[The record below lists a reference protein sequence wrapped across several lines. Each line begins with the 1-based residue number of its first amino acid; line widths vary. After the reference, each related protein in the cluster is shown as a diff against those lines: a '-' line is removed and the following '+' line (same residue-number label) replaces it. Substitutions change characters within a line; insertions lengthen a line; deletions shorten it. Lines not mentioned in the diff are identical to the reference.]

1 LKFIREKFDKES
13 LMKTLKLI
21 FALGLAAALFA
32 GCSKSETNTNSSNT
46 SNTKAS
52 SSPATTTTTTTTTN
66 STPANNS
73 SSSSS
78 SSGEG
83 QPFTHQEGGIQFVA
97 PPTWKAKN
105 QGESLVVATPDD
117 ALSVVFWVPKGDDFN
132 KAIDDLQGQLEKV
145 IKNLKVTSPGQET
158 THNGMRA
165 YTASGTGEVEGEQI
179 VWEVDILQAKKPVF
193 VVSFA
198 SPAQFDKHEDEY
210 KQLLASIKKV
220 E

>member
-1 LKFIREKFDKES
+1 
-13 LMKTLKLI
+13 MKTLKLI
-21 FALGLAAALFA
+21 FALGIAAAFFV

-52 SSPATTTTTTTTTN
+52 SSPTTTTTTTT
-66 STPANNS
+66 STPANDNS

-78 SSGEG
+78 SPGEG
-83 QPFTHQEGGIQFVA
+83 HPFTHQEGGIQFVA

-105 QGESLVVATPDD
+105 EGETLIVSTPDD
-117 ALSVVFWVPKGDDFN
+117 ALSVLFWVPKGDDFN
-132 KAIDDLQGQLEKV
+132 KATADLQGQLEKV

-165 YTASGTGEVEGEQI
+165 YTGSGTGEVEGEQV

-198 SPAQFDKHEDEY
+198 APAGFNKHEDEY

>member
-1 LKFIREKFDKES
+1 
-13 LMKTLKLI
+13 MKALKLI
-21 FALGLAAALFA
+21 VTLGLAAALFA

-46 SNTKAS
+46 TNTKAT
-52 SSPATTTTTTTTTN
+52 SSPAAATTTTTTAT
-66 STPANNS
+66 STPAS

-78 SSGEG
+78 TSSAGEG
-83 QPFTHQEGGIQFVA
+83 QPFTHQEGGIQFIA
-97 PPTWKAKN
+97 PPSWKAKN
-105 QGESLVVATPDD
+105 EGEALTVATPDD
-117 ALSVVFWVPKGDDFN
+117 TLSVVFWVPKGDDFK
-132 KAIDDLQGQLEKV
+132 KATEDLQSQLEKV

-158 THNGMRA
+158 THNGMKA

-198 SPAQFDKHEDEY
+198 SPAQFTKHEDEY

>member
-1 LKFIREKFDKES
+1 V
-13 LMKTLKLI
+13 KTLKLI

-52 SSPATTTTTTTTTN
+52 STPATTTTTTTTT
-66 STPANNS
+66 STPANDNS
-73 SSSSS
+73 SSTTTSSS

-83 QPFTHQEGGIQFVA
+83 QPFTHQEGGIQFIA
-97 PPTWKAKN
+97 PPTWKAKD
-105 QGESLVVATPDD
+105 QGESLVVSTPDD

-132 KAIDDLQGQLEKV
+132 KAIGDLQGQLEKV

-165 YTASGTGEVEGEQI
+165 YTGSGTGEVEGEP
-179 VWEVDILQAKKPVF
+179 VNWEVDILQAKKPVF

-198 SPAQFDKHEDEY
+198 SPTQFNKHADEY
-210 KQLLASIKKV
+210 KQLIASIKKV

>member
-1 LKFIREKFDKES
+1 
-13 LMKTLKLI
+13 MKTLKLI

-52 SSPATTTTTTTTTN
+52 SSPTTTTTTTTT
-66 STPANNS
+66 TPAPANDNS
-73 SSSSS
+73 SSSTSS
-78 SSGEG
+78 SSPGEG
-83 QPFTHQEGGIQFVA
+83 EPFTHQEGGIQFIA

-105 QGESLVVATPDD
+105 EGETLTVSPPDD

-132 KAIDDLQGQLEKV
+132 KAISDLQAQLEKV

-165 YTASGTGEVEGEQI
+165 YTGSGTGEVDGEQI
-179 VWEVDILQAKKPVF
+179 IWEVDILQAKKPVF

-198 SPAQFDKHEDEY
+198 APAGFNKHADEY

>member
-1 LKFIREKFDKES
+1 V
-13 LMKTLKLI
+13 KTLKLI
-21 FALGLAAALFA
+21 FAFGLLAALFA
-32 GCSKSETNTNSSNT
+32 GCSKSETNTNSTNT

-52 SSPATTTTTTTTTN
+52 SSPTTTTTTTT
-66 STPANNS
+66 STPANS

-78 SSGEG
+78 SSSEG
-83 QPFTHQEGGIQFVA
+83 HPFTHQEGGIQFVA

-105 QGESLVVATPDD
+105 EGDSLVVSTPDD

-132 KAIDDLQGQLEKV
+132 KATADLQGQLEKV

-165 YTASGTGEVEGEQI
+165 YTGSGTGEVEGQQI

-198 SPAQFDKHEDEY
+198 SPAQFDRHEDEY
-210 KQLLASIKKV
+210 KQLLDSIKKV

>member
-1 LKFIREKFDKES
+1 
-13 LMKTLKLI
+13 MKTLKLI

-46 SNTKAS
+46 SNTRAS
-52 SSPATTTTTTTTTN
+52 SSPTTTTTTTT
-66 STPANNS
+66 STPANDSSSS

-83 QPFTHQEGGIQFVA
+83 HPFTHQEGGIQFIA

-105 QGESLVVATPDD
+105 EGEALTVSTPDD
-117 ALSVVFWVPKGDDFN
+117 TLSVVFWVPQGDDFN
-132 KAIDDLQGQLEKV
+132 KATADLQGQLEKI
-145 IKNLKVTSPGQET
+145 IKNIKVTSPGQET

-165 YTASGTGEVEGEQI
+165 YTGSGTGEVEGEQI

-198 SPAQFDKHEDEY
+198 SPTQFNKHEDEY

>member
-1 LKFIREKFDKES
+1 
-13 LMKTLKLI
+13 MKTLKLI

-52 SSPATTTTTTTTTN
+52 STPATTTTTTTTT
-66 STPANNS
+66 STPANDNS
-73 SSSSS
+73 SSTTTSSS

-83 QPFTHQEGGIQFVA
+83 QPFTHQEGGIQFIA
-97 PPTWKAKN
+97 PPTWKAKD
-105 QGESLVVATPDD
+105 QGESLVVSTPDD

-132 KAIDDLQGQLEKV
+132 KAIGDLQGQLEKV

-165 YTASGTGEVEGEQI
+165 YTGSGTGEVEGEP
-179 VWEVDILQAKKPVF
+179 VNWEVDILQAKKPVF

-198 SPAQFDKHEDEY
+198 SPTQFNKHADEY
-210 KQLLASIKKV
+210 KQLIASIKKV